1 MNGRSLADRAPA
13 DRLGC
18 GSPSPLR
25 PMNAI
30 SRSPSIPRLRAALA
44 LLLGSF
50 AALTL
55 PAAETDEVLKLPDLT
70 VYGAKDLPPPEIWS
84 YGRLEDGTE
93 ILSNASERASQRLL
107 RDFQLFQQALEVVW
121 PLPSPQG
128 TARTLI
134 LCGRRDMFDDF
145 AGPDHNAGAIGSTS
159 LFVRDREQAAIVI
172 DLQATNITL
181 SGLVDD
187 SGTLTSNFEVD
198 PYKQLYRE
206 YVRYLLSQGGRTPA
220 WLQEGL
226 AQIVMAMEFTP
237 KWIIFGKI
245 DSSAYRPAQA
255 PVTSDGTAPPDG
267 TEEEGVS
274 PDVMVGDRSFNV
286 ALQRRRLIPLDR
298 FFAVTDTD
306 TEAKNPLGSNRWAKQ
321 AYAFVHLCLYGQ
333 NGRYKQAFAEFT
345 KRLDTEPV
353 SEALF
358 QECFKMSYADML
370 IQLRGY
376 IGFTNHTYQTFRL
389 KPGGRPL
396 GGAPVELR
404 EATQSEVGRI
414 KGDAQ
419 RLAGQAERALF
430 TYRVAYARGEREPAL
445 LASLG
450 QAESAAGQTERALT
464 VMETAAK
471 TGLPRPSA
479 QVELARLRLAAA
491 KARPAGAGG
500 RLDDAQLAAVL
511 DPLFKVRPLR
521 PALPET
527 YQTIAEAWLAAATP
541 PKPNQLAVL
550 VEGLRLFPGDNPQ
563 FLRFAEIY
571 LRLGDPA
578 SAAKVAQAGLNL
590 APDADARTRFQQFL
604 TSLPAPAQAK

>member
-1 MNGRSLADRAPA
+1 MNDAPLSLSI
-13 DRLGC
+13 C
-18 GSPSPLR
+18 G
-25 PMNAI
+25 
-30 SRSPSIPRLRAALA
+30 LRATIA
-44 LLLGSF
+44 LLLCSF
-50 AALTL
+50 ASPFLC
-55 PAAETDEVLKLPDLT
+55 AAEKNEVLKLPDLK
-70 VYGAKDLPPPEIWS
+70 VYGAKDLPPPEEWS

-93 ILSNASERASQRLL
+93 VLSNASERASLRLL

-121 PLPSPQG
+121 PLPTPQG

-134 LCGRRDMFDDF
+134 LCGRRDKFDDF
-145 AGPDHNAGAIGSTS
+145 TAPGHNVGNVGSTS
-159 LFVRDREQAAIVI
+159 LFIRDREQAAIVI

-187 SGTLTSNFEVD
+187 AGAVTSNFEVD

-220 WLQEGL
+220 WMQEGL

-255 PVTSDGTAPPDG
+255 VATSVGAAPDDG
-267 TEEEGVS
+267 TEAESVAADTS
-274 PDVMVGDRSFNV
+274 VGDRPFNV
-286 ALQRRRLIPLDR
+286 ALQRRALIPLDK
-298 FFAVTDTD
+298 FFAVTADAP
-306 TEAKNPLGSNRWAKQ
+306 EVKNPLGNNRWAKQ

-333 NGRYKQAFAEFT
+333 NGRYKQAFAEFS
-345 KRLDTEPV
+345 KRLDTEPA

-370 IQLRGY
+370 VQLRGY
-376 IGFTNHTYQTFRL
+376 IGYTNHTYQTYKL
-389 KPGGRPL
+389 KAGGRPL
-396 GGAPVELR
+396 GGAPVALR

-419 RLAGQAERALF
+419 RLAGQTERALF

-450 QAESAAGQTERALT
+450 QAESAAGQNEHALSL
-464 VMETAAK
+464 METAAK
-471 TGLPRPSA
+471 VGLPRSSA

-491 KARPAGAGG
+491 QAKPAGAGG
-500 RLDDAQLAAVL
+500 RLDDAQLSAVL
-511 DPLFKVRPLR
+511 DPLFKARQHR

-527 YQTIAEAWLAAATP
+527 YQTIAEAWLAGATP
-541 PKPNQLAVL
+541 PKPEQLVVL
-550 VEGLRLFPGDNPQ
+550 VEGLRLFPQENQQ
-563 FLRFAEIY
+563 FLRLAEIY
-571 LRLGDPA
+571 VRLGDPA
-578 SAAKVAQAGLNL
+578 SATKVAQAGLHL
-590 APDADARTRFQQFL
+590 APDTEAKARFQQFL
-604 TSLPAPAQAK
+604 TGLRVSAPTK

>member
-1 MNGRSLADRAPA
+1 MKYAPSFLPGHGFRGRLA
-13 DRLGC
+13 L
-18 GSPSPLR
+18 
-25 PMNAI
+25 I
-30 SRSPSIPRLRAALA
+30 VFALA
-44 LLLGSF
+44 VLP
-50 AALTL
+50 L
-55 PAAETDEVLKLPDLT
+55 PAAAADEVLKLPDFI
-70 VYGAKDLPPPEIWS
+70 VHGAKDLPPPEIWS

-93 ILSNASERASQRLL
+93 VLTNASERASLRLL

-121 PLPSPQG
+121 ALPSPQG

-134 LCGRRDMFDDF
+134 LCGRHGKFDDF
-145 AGPDHNAGAIGSTS
+145 TGRDHNAGTIGSTS
-159 LFVRDREQAAIVI
+159 LFVRDREQAAIVVN
-172 DLQATNITL
+172 LEATNITL
-181 SGLVDD
+181 SGLTDD
-187 SGTLTSNFEVD
+187 SGAATTNFEVD

-206 YVRYLLSQGGRTPA
+206 YVRYLLSQSGRTPA

-226 AQIVMAMEFTP
+226 SQIVMGMEFTP
-237 KWIIFGKI
+237 KWIIFGQI

-255 PVTSDGTAPPDG
+255 APVGDGSAPDDGTAAESVAAD
-267 TEEEGVS
+267 TS
-274 PDVMVGDRSFNV
+274 VGDRPFNV
-286 ALQRRRLIPLDR
+286 ALQRRRLMPLDQ
-298 FFAVTDTD
+298 FFAVTDAD
-306 TEAKNPLGSNRWAKQ
+306 PEAKNPLGSNRWAKQ

-333 NGRYKQAFAEFT
+333 NGRYKQAFADFC

-358 QECFKMSYADML
+358 QECFKMSYAEML
-370 IQLRGY
+370 SQLRGY
-376 IGFTNHTYQTFRL
+376 ISFTNHTYQTFKL

-419 RLAGQAERALF
+419 QLVGQTERALF

-471 TGLPRPSA
+471 AGLPRPSA

-491 KARPAGAGG
+491 KAKPAGADG
-500 RLDDAQLAAVL
+500 RIDDAQLAGVF
-511 DPLFKVRPLR
+511 DPLFKARQLR

-527 YQTIAEAWLAAATP
+527 YQTIAEAWLAGATP

-578 SAAKVAQAGLNL
+578 SAAKVAQAGHHL
-590 APDADARTRFQQFL
+590 APDAEAKARFQQFL
-604 TSLPAPAQAK
+604 ASLPAQAQTK